1 MQILLSW
8 SHDLDLIDVKRPV
21 NNLISYLITHSHNER
36 TDMFKS
42 NLEIIKSCV
51 EMWKQVIDVPHDQL
65 FEILS
70 SKDKKLLGVHLVG
83 IILANDLI
91 PWTNDN
97 IKRFNKTLVS
107 HLKNEKQY
115 NIFKPAAEVIGMI
128 LNKITLDENL
138 KEQSK
143 ILNDDLEAVLRLADT
158 SKLYN
163 SLEQLQIHFPQ
174 IIDTF
179 LRRIVTKMFGEKKP
193 SLICICLKNILRRI
207 DFLEIPLIA
216 PKDLI
221 NYLNTDDAD
230 LKLLTLQVVNKMINS
245 IKKDLLPNVLN
256 AVVEHKTN
264 SSPMIRNAVYDI
276 LITIYKDFF
285 PDETEIGK
293 QLIAICK
300 PILLSG
306 VIDSDIELQEKIL
319 KFWCVDRVQMF
330 TLTERFEKS
339 LLDLYSPETESY
351 YLGYVNYYLL
361 EGCKETPEYDKL
373 MFDHPLSE
381 CEFDEYQ
388 LLINWRAQHASMA
401 PMFANTQQDF
411 QLNMAVPQINAVR
424 ATASA
429 RAFTPT
435 VSSIDLRSSLDT
447 ASSFIFSPISSSAG
461 SVSSNV
467 NYSPQLTKIERPHH
481 SHSKRFLSN
490 ASKIRLGFS
499 KAATDKKQ
507 KTEQQRRERIRRK
520 EGNVVMYRQYRK
532 GELPDIQI
540 PNSAI
545 IQPLQMLAR
554 VSLSTF
560 LFI

>member
-1 MQILLSW
+1 MLLSW
-8 SHDLDLIDVKRPV
+8 SHDLDLIDVKLPV
-21 NNLISYLITHSHNER
+21 NNLITYLITHSHNDR
-36 TDMFKS
+36 TDMLKS
-42 NLEIIKSCV
+42 NLEIIKSCM
-51 EMWKQVIDVPHDQL
+51 EMWKHVIDIPHEKL
-65 FEILS
+65 YNILCS
-70 SKDKKLLGVHLVG
+70 NNMKLLGVHLVG
-83 IILANDLI
+83 IILANGLI

-97 IKRFNKTLVS
+97 VKKFNKTLVNN
-107 HLKNEKQY
+107 LQKETQKA
-115 NIFKPAAEVIGMI
+115 IFKPTAEVLGMI
-128 LNKITLDENL
+128 LNKMNLDENL
-138 KEQSK
+138 KAQCK
-143 ILNDDLEAVLRLADT
+143 ILNDDLENVLNKADT
-158 SKLYN
+158 NKLFN
-163 SLEQLQIHFPQ
+163 SLEQIQIHFPQ

-179 LRRIVTKMFGEKKP
+179 LRRIVSKMYSEPKP
-193 SLICICLKNILRRI
+193 PLKCICLKNILRRI
-207 DFLEIPLIA
+207 DSLEIPLLTS
-216 PKDLI
+216 KDLI
-221 NYLNTDDAD
+221 GLLNIDDAD

-245 IKKDLLPNVLN
+245 IKKDFLVSVLN

-276 LITIYKDFF
+276 LITIYKQFF
-285 PDETEIGK
+285 SDETEVSK
-293 QLIAICK
+293 QLISICK

-319 KFWCVDRVQMF
+319 KFWCIDRYQS
-330 TLTERFEKS
+330 LSLSERFEKS

-361 EGCKETPEYDKL
+361 EACKDTPEYDKL

-411 QLNMAVPQINAVR
+411 QLNMAVPQIIGVK
-424 ATASA
+424 ATTSA
-429 RAFTPT
+429 RVFTPT
-435 VSSIDLRSSLDT
+435 ISSIDLTSSLDT
-447 ASSFIFSPISSSAG
+447 VSSFMFSPILSSVG
-461 SVSSNV
+461 SSNV
-467 NYSPQLTKIERPHH
+467 NSYSPQLKNIERSKTNH

-532 GELPDIQI
+532 GELPDVQI

-545 IQPLQMLAR
+545 IQPLQILAR
-554 VSLSTF
+554 VCLNNF
-560 LFI
+560 